1 MTPDIP
7 QTVVVAGL
15 IGCVL
20 ALIVA
25 TAQQQWRWRVFFLLA
40 LRLAI
45 GWQFLSEGLN
55 KIQSHFTQGGGTAR
69 PFSSEPY
76 FREAQG
82 PLGGVMRSMYLDDP
96 EKELFALT
104 RPEGDAK
111 TVGDVIGAEGL
122 VAMKN
127 DLAKRPEV
135 LDVAR
140 VYIPPPPAGTADLP
154 DYYVKTIGKLPLN
167 GAGANFL
174 AAYPTVAETT
184 LRNAKNFKEQAAA
197 RKTLVSDDLA
207 IRVAAHCPPA
217 VEKRL
222 QATADKVIEKAEGE
236 EAKDAARNSLFAGKW
251 LYARWVL
258 GLDAEATKKKYISG
272 DLIQTVPARLE
283 DYEHRKKELEQLQAR
298 RKLDLGRSTL
308 FTRIAEAKA
317 DMTGVRKSLVSEAEE
332 MIDGARSDIAGAG
345 AVPLPEEPK
354 ATKKIETLD
363 VMTMWTLTIAG
374 ACLFFGLGTRIAA
387 VVCGGFLLM
396 TYLTYPPL
404 PWLPNPPGT
413 EGNPVFVNKNA
424 IEMLACFAL
433 ACLPTGRWM
442 GIDALLAKLYYG
454 DREKA
459 VIV

>member
-7 QTVVVAGL
+7 QNVVVAGL
-15 IGCVL
+15 VGCLL
-20 ALIVA
+20 ALVVA
-25 TAQQQWRWRVFFLLA
+25 TAQQQWRLRVFFLLA

-55 KIQSHFTQGGGTAR
+55 KIQSHLTAGGSVTR

-76 FREAQG
+76 FREAEG
-82 PLGGVMRSMYLDDP
+82 PLAGVMRSLYLDDP
-96 EKELFALT
+96 EAELAALT

-111 TVGDVIGAEGL
+111 SVGDVLGAEGL
-122 VAMKN
+122 AAMRA

-140 VYIPPPPAGTADLP
+140 IYTPPPPAGTADLP
-154 DYYVKTIGKLPLN
+154 DYYVQTVGKMPLKGG
-167 GAGANFL
+167 GAKFL
-174 AAYPTVAETT
+174 AAYPAVAKAEG
-184 LRNAKNFKEQAAA
+184 Q
-197 RKTLVSDDLA
+197 TLVTDQLA

-222 QATADKVIEKAEGE
+222 QSAADAVIEKAADDK
-236 EAKDAARNSLFAGKW
+236 AKDAARNSLFAGKW

-258 GLDAEATKKKYISG
+258 GLDAEATKKKYIAG
-272 DLIQTVPARLE
+272 DLVQTVPARLE
-283 DYEHRKKELEQLQAR
+283 DYEHRKAELEQLQAR

-308 FTRIAEAKA
+308 FARIAEAKA

-332 MIDGARSDIAGAG
+332 MIETARSNIAGAG
-345 AVPLPEEPK
+345 GVPLPEVPK

-363 VMTMWTLTIAG
+363 MMTMWTLAIAG
-374 ACLFFGLGTRIAA
+374 ACLFFGLGTRVAA

-433 ACLPTGRWM
+433 ACLPTGHWM
-442 GIDALLAKLYYG
+442 GIDALIAKLYHG

-459 VIV
+459 VVI